1 MFGTYLL
8 VRHILRLGGTKLSGV
23 IAGAQTN
30 TAILAFAQ
38 ERTGHDVRVALG
50 YSLVYP
56 TALVVKILL
65 AQLLT
70 LL

>member
-1 MFGTYLL
+1 MDC
-8 VRHILRLGGTKLSGV
+8 VRDGLEALRSARV
-23 IAGAQTN
+23 A
-30 TAILAFAQ
+30 AILAFAQ